1 MKVLI
6 LGYSNLF
13 KKRIL
18 NVLLKNNIKFCIA
31 SKSSSQKEKKAFS
44 WYRSYSFALNH
55 SSADLVYIS
64 LPNAFHYHWAKKA
77 LNKNYH
83 VIVDKPISENYSQ
96 AKNLIKIAK
105 RKKKLIAEATF
116 YNYHK
121 QFNHAVKLLNGIEN
135 IKLINTNFIIPMPK
149 RNSFRM
155 SKKLSGGCLMDMS
168 SYAAGTARL
177 LGSGKLLKMHSSIRK
192 NKQGLIISFNIF
204 CKFEKNYYFGYF
216 CFGGEYKNNMILFS
230 EKKHIELNNVF
241 SPPSNK
247 NLKIL
252 IKQKSSFY
260 INKIKKCDVFENFFK
275 QVIYSFNQKKFNFY
289 YKTILADAKFREK
302 LIK

>member
-1 MKVLI
+1 MKILI
-6 LGYSNLF
+6 LGYSGLF

-18 NVLLKNNIKFCIA
+18 NVLLKKNIKFCIA
-31 SKSSSQKEKKAFS
+31 SKSSSRKEKKAYS
-44 WYRSYSFALNH
+44 WYRSYNIALKDSN
-55 SSADLVYIS
+55 ADLVYIS
-64 LPNAFHYHWAKKA
+64 LPNALHYYWAKKA
-77 LNKNYH
+77 LKNNYH

-96 AKNLIKIAK
+96 AKSLVKIAK
-105 RKKKLIAEATF
+105 SKKKLIAEATF

-121 QFNHAVKLLNGIEN
+121 QFNQAIKLLNGIKN

-149 RNSFRM
+149 KNSFRM
-155 SKKLSGGCLMDMS
+155 SKQLSGGCLMDMS

-230 EKKHIELNNVF
+230 NKKHIELNNVF

-252 IKQKSSFY
+252 IKQNNSFY
-260 INKIKKCDVFENFFK
+260 INKIKKSDVFENFFK
-275 QVIYSFNQKKFNFY
+275 QVKYSYNKKTFDFY

-302 LIK
+302 FN